1 MTKLST
7 VEDSPKPVEDLPKGP
22 GTGFT
27 FLYYFASTSLVGTL
41 LASQVLHVSLSSGI
55 PNQIGVVLGVVG
67 GAVGTYFNRSQ
78 TLNLP
83 IKGKKEL
90 LNRLNPILTDMGY
103 ALAEDSEEPAAG
115 LIYQR
120 SGLRALLS
128 GKVYVTLAPKQAI
141 LTSRA
146 VHIRTIQKQLV

>member
-1 MTKLST
+1 
-7 VEDSPKPVEDLPKGP
+7 VEDSPKPVEDLPQGP

-41 LASQVLHVSLSSGI
+41 LASQVLHVSLSTGI

-83 IKGKKEL
+83 VKGKKEL
-90 LNRLNPILTDMGY
+90 LNRINPILADMGY
-103 ALAEDSEEPAAG
+103 TLDETLEDPAEG

-120 SGLRALLS
+120 SGLRAWLS
-128 GKVYVTLAPKQAI
+128 GKVYVTLGQKQAT

-146 VHIRTIQKQLV
+146 VHIRTLQKHLK